1 MYEGEPFLVINN
13 ERICKNCVDN
23 EWQYAS
29 IEDSSYYDYIDNE
42 INEEFERGK
51 WNRIYRI

>member
-1 MYEGEPFLVINN
+1 VYEGEPFLVINN

-51 WNRIYRI
+51 